1 MYLLDTNIVS
11 LFDPRRRAEAGPLL
25 DWLRRH
31 DRLIF
36 LSVVTLTEIEAG
48 YLKLLRDGKT
58 ARAAQIAALRDGL
71 LADYSDRLLPIDR
84 SVALTVARLAD
95 AAGPITLELA
105 DLQIAAA
112 AAVHGYTV
120 LTRNLRHFTPT
131 GVPALDPLVGLPL

>member
-1 MYLLDTNIVS
+1 M
-11 LFDPRRRAEAGPLL
+11 
-25 DWLRRH
+25 
-31 DRLIF
+31 
-36 LSVVTLTEIEAG
+36 
-48 YLKLLRDGKT
+48 RDGKT

-84 SVALTVARLAD
+84 SVALTVARLAE
-95 AAGPITLELA
+95 AARPITLELA
-105 DLQIAAA
+105 DLQIAAT

>member
-84 SVALTVARLAD
+84 SVALTVARLAE
-95 AAGPITLELA
+95 AARPITLELA
-105 DLQIAAA
+105 DLQIAAT
-112 AAVHGYTV
+112 AAVRRWAV
-120 LTRNLRHFTPT
+120 
-131 GVPALDPLVGLPL
+131 